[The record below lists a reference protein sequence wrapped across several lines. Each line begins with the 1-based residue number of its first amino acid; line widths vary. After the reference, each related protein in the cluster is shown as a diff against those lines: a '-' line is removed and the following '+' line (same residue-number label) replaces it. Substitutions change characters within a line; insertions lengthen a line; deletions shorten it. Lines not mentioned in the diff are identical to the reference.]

1 VLKTTIPGR
10 KTRNMRNITTRAFPV
25 LFALLLTASLM
36 PLVHARDLKIGV
48 GNFPPYF
55 SEKGNTGLF
64 TDLIF
69 ETFKLMPQHQLK
81 ALVPM
86 SNYRLI
92 VELNEGR
99 VDGSA
104 NIFADAKITGCRT
117 DPIFR
122 YSDVAVSRKDR
133 NLDIY
138 AIADLKGKSIITYQ
152 GAHTFLGKPFQQVTS
167 PEPAMYREVS
177 QPADQARLLASGKF
191 DVSVGDMYIF
201 LNSVQTWSDARY
213 KTDHFEIHRLFPD
226 IYSHMAFQDQALCD
240 EFNVA
245 LRTIKKNGRYEAV
258 YAQYLDK
265 LSRR

>member
-1 VLKTTIPGR
+1 MLKLDIPMCR
-10 KTRNMRNITTRAFPV
+10 MRDLTMPV
-25 LFALLLTASLM
+25 FLALSALILTPLLTPVVQAK
-36 PLVHARDLKIGV
+36 DLKIGV

-64 TDLIF
+64 TDLIL

-81 ALVPM
+81 SVVPM

-104 NIFADAKITGCRT
+104 NIFSDAKITGCRS

-133 NLDIY
+133 NLNIY
-138 AIADLKGKSIITYQ
+138 AISDLKGKSIITYQ
-152 GAHTFLGKPFQQVTS
+152 GAHTFLGNPFQQVTS
-167 PEPAMYREVS
+167 VEPTMYREVS
-177 QPADQARLLASGKF
+177 QPSDQAGLLASGKF

-213 KTDHFEIHRLFPD
+213 TTDHFTIHRLFPD

-245 LRTIKKNGRYEAV
+245 LRTIKKNGTYEAV
-258 YAQYLDK
+258 YAQYLKK
-265 LSRR
+265 LSQR